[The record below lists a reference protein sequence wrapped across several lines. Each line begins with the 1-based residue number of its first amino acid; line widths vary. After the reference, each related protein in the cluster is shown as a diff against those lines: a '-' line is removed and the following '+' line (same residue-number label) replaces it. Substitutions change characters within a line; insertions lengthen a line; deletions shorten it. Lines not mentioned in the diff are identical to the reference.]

1 MNGILEWEVFA
12 YKFRGNPQAAFET
25 LAYHMFCRKY
35 HITEGLPAF
44 YYSGARERINQS
56 HRGS

>member
-35 HITEGLPAF
+35 HMAKCT
-44 YYSGARERINQS
+44 SVRRCGAKDNRRLVI
-56 HRGS
+56 